1 MGKGKHIGLGV
12 AALAAG
18 AGVAALAAG
27 SHKNNGERAQK
38 KAVEEKARAEYR
50 NTERGRHEKNSKGIY
65 YTNGNYEAFA
75 RPRKPEGVDEKSAY
89 IVGSGLASLAAACF
103 LVRDGQ
109 MEGSHIHILE
119 AMDIAGGACD
129 GINDPTRGYVMRGG
143 REMENHFECL
153 WDLFRSIPSI
163 ETPGVSVLDEYYWLN
178 KEDPNYSLCRAT
190 EERGKDAHTDGKFNL
205 SQKGCMEIMKLFM
218 TKDEDLYDKTI
229 EDVFDDEV
237 FNSTFWLYWRT
248 MFAFENWHS
257 ALEMKLYFQRFIHH
271 IAGLP
276 DFSALKFTKYN
287 QYESLILPMQRYLEE
302 AGVDFQFNTE
312 VTNVIF
318 DIKDDKKVAKALECK
333 VNGVE
338 KGIVLTEN
346 DLVFVTNG
354 SCTEGTIYGDQNHAP
369 NGDAEVRTSG
379 CWSLWKN
386 IAKQDPS
393 FGHPEKFCSDVAK
406 TNWESATV
414 TTLDDKI
421 IPYIT
426 NICKRDPRSG
436 KVVTGG
442 IVSCKDSSWLLSWT
456 INRQGQFKDQDKDK
470 VCVWVYGLFT
480 DVPGD

>member
-1 MGKGKHIGLGV
+1 MSKKGLKFGIAS
-12 AALAAG
+12 AAVIG
-18 AGVAALAAG
+18 AGVAVLQA
-27 SHKNNGERAQK
+27 KNKSEAK
-38 KAVEEKARAEYR
+38 KAAETTTVTSEPKNDYR
-50 NTERGRHEKNSKGIY
+50 NTERGKDKKNSKGIY

-75 RPRKPEGVDEKSAY
+75 RPEKPEGVDEKSAY
-89 IVGSGLASLAAACF
+89 LVGSGLAALAAACF

-109 MEGSHIHILE
+109 MKGDHIHILE

-129 GINDPTRGYVMRGG
+129 GIYDPTRGYIMRGG

-153 WDLFRSIPSI
+153 WDLFHSIPSI

-178 KEDPNYSLCRAT
+178 KKDPNYSLCRAT
-190 EERGKDAHTDGKFNL
+190 KNRGEDAHTDGKFNL

-218 TKDEDLYDKTI
+218 TRDEDLYDKTI

-271 IAGLP
+271 IGGLP

-287 QYESLILPMQRYLEE
+287 QYESLILPMKKYLED

-318 DIKDDKKVAKALECK
+318 EINDGKKVAKAIECK

-393 FGHPEKFCSDVAK
+393 FGHPEKLQRQTGNPQQLPLSTIRSFRISPI
-406 TNWESATV
+406 SANV
-414 TTLDDKI
+414 IREPERLL
-421 IPYIT
+421 PA
-426 NICKRDPRSG
+426 
-436 KVVTGG
+436 
-442 IVSCKDSSWLLSWT
+442 VS
-456 INRQGQFKDQDKDK
+456 
-470 VCVWVYGLFT
+470 
-480 DVPGD
+480 